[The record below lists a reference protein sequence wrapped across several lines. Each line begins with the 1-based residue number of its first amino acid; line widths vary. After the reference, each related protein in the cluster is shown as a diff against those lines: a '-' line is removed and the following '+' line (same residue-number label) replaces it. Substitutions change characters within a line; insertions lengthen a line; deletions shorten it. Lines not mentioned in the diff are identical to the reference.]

1 MSRLNGKIALITGG
15 ASGIGLASAQR
26 LIDEGAFVFI
36 VGRRPDILDN
46 AAEALGSN
54 ARGLQADVTKPED
67 LDRVFETVQK
77 EKGRLD
83 VLVANA
89 GVGEFASLGQIT
101 EEHYDY
107 IFDINVKGTL
117 FTVQKALPLMTNGG
131 SIILTGSTVGSMGT
145 PAMSIYSASKAAVRN
160 LARSWAH
167 DLRGTGIRVNVMSPG
182 PTKTDKLIELLP
194 SDALSEMKRSVPL
207 ERLGDPQETAGAVA
221 FLASDDSSFMT
232 GSEVFVDGGYAQV

>member
-1 MSRLNGKIALITGG
+1 MNRLNGKIALITGG

-26 LIDEGAFVFI
+26 LIDEGAFVFM
-36 VGRRPDILDN
+36 VGRRQEALDN

-54 ARGLQADVTKPED
+54 ARGIQADVTKPED
-67 LDRVFETVQK
+67 LERVFDTVQK

-89 GVGEFASLGQIT
+89 GVGEFASLGEIT

-160 LARSWAH
+160 LVRSWAY

>member
-1 MSRLNGKIALITGG
+1 MNRLNGKIALITGG

-36 VGRRPDILDN
+36 TGRRQDALDN
-46 AAEALGSN
+46 AVEALGSN
-54 ARGLQADVTKPED
+54 ARSIQADVTKPED
-67 LDRVFETVQK
+67 LDRVFETIQK
-77 EKGRLD
+77 EKGHLD

-89 GVGEFASLGQIT
+89 GVGEFASLGEIT
-101 EEHYDY
+101 EAHYHY

-117 FTVQKALPLMTNGG
+117 FTVQKALPLMKHGG

-182 PTKTDKLIELLP
+182 PTKTDKLMELLP
-194 SDALSEMKRSVPL
+194 SEALSEMNRTVPL
-207 ERLGDPQETAGAVA
+207 ERLGDPKETAGAVA

>member
-1 MSRLNGKIALITGG
+1 MNRLNGKIALITGG

-36 VGRRPDILDN
+36 VGRRQEALDN

-54 ARGLQADVTKPED
+54 ARGIQADVTKPQD
-67 LDRVFETVQK
+67 LDRVFDTVQK

-89 GVGEFASLGQIT
+89 GVGEFASLGEIT

-160 LARSWAH
+160 LVRSWAY

-194 SDALSEMKRSVPL
+194 SDALSKMKRSVPL